1 MESGVKN
8 LSVVGFLLICKDMTL
23 SIDLVG
29 KLICFIISFCQGCKF
44 MSEGYL

>member
-23 SIDLVG
+23 WIDVSVLVG
-29 KLICFIISFCQGCKF
+29 KLIA
-44 MSEGYL
+44 L